1 MVHIA
6 AIVTYDAMSTLY
18 PDSSPSATYARM
30 SQLNVDGERIDEQIT
45 ITDTYAAAHGLTV
58 VARFVDNG
66 ASAWREGV
74 QRPGF
79 DALMEA
85 IRAGKVRTVLV
96 WRESRITRDVGVGDR
111 FEKAMK
117 AAGARLISTD
127 GKTSTVY
134 DFTRSADCGNWR
146 SAVAQ
151 STGDSD
157 IKSENVR
164 AARRRKAERAEYMGG
179 PVGLGWRSEYRRNGS
194 KWSIR
199 WIVIPEQ
206 ADELRKAAAEVRKGT
221 AINAICRDLHA
232 RGITTNEGKAIVPT
246 TLRGYL
252 RHPRIAGL
260 FATGGSTRTWVTDG
274 RMMSNMEPVLTLAEW
289 ENTVKALDAISG
301 RHRSTGTRVKYLW
314 AGFIS
319 CSKCEGKFI
328 RATTRRGKPD
338 EFSSWRHKAGR
349 GSDYSDCD
357 LWFSFAAKPLEKLL
371 EDLVSAYLARHPW
384 TRSDAVSA
392 VEGLRR
398 ERLAVLAK
406 LDDAD
411 AQLEAEEIAPRT
423 HTVVTRQHESRL
435 ADLDQQI
442 ETGTRATVQLDP
454 AEAVRAWGSEDLR
467 ARRRVLSAILDT
479 VAAYPDPNASDL
491 RRLRPEDRAP
501 YRDRLDV
508 RWLHQE

>member
-1 MVHIA
+1 MP
-6 AIVTYDAMSTLY
+6 AIVTYDAMSTPY
-18 PDSSPSATYARM
+18 PDPSQSATYARM

-45 ITDTYAAAHGLTV
+45 ITDTYAAAHELTIV
-58 VARFVDNG
+58 ERFVDNG

-79 DALMEA
+79 DALMVA

-96 WRESRITRDVGVGDR
+96 WRESRITRDVGVGDL

-157 IKSENVR
+157 LKSENVR
-164 AARRRKAERAEYMGG
+164 AARRRKEERAEYMGG
-179 PVGLGWRSEYRRNGS
+179 PVGFGWRSEYRRNGS

-199 WIVIPEQ
+199 WLVVPEEAQ
-206 ADELRKAAAEVRKGT
+206 ELRRIAEEVRKGT
-221 AINAICRDLHA
+221 AVNAICRDLHA
-232 RGITTNEGKAIVPT
+232 KGITTNEGKPIVPT

-260 FATGGSTRTWVTDG
+260 FATGGTTRAWVTDG
-274 RMMSNMEPVLTLAEW
+274 RMMTNMDPILTVDEW
-289 ENTVKALDAISG
+289 GKTVKALDVISG
-301 RHRSTGTRVKYLW
+301 RHRSTGTRVRHLW

-319 CSKCEGKFI
+319 CHKCAGKFI
-328 RATTRRGKPD
+328 RGTTRRGEQD

-357 LWFSFAAKPLEKLL
+357 LWFSFSATPLEALL

-384 TRSDAVSA
+384 TRSDSASA
-392 VEGLRR
+392 VEDLRR
-398 ERLAVLAK
+398 ERLTVLAD
-406 LDDAD
+406 LDGAD
-411 AQLEAEEIAPRT
+411 TQLEAGEISPRT
-423 HTVVTRQHESRL
+423 HTVITRQLESRIT
-435 ADLDQQI
+435 DIDQQI
-442 ETGTRATVQLDP
+442 EAGTRATVQLDP
-454 AEAVRAWGSEDLR
+454 ADAVRAWGSDDLK

-479 VAAYPDPNASDL
+479 VAAYPDPNTSDL
-491 RRLRPEDRAP
+491 RRISPKDRAP